1 MEDRGSKIEVDRVI
15 WERVSRIDGQE
26 LPEPRSSILDL
37 LSSISG
43 AMSVCKRVNY
53 SGRVQGVGFRYT
65 ALHLAASFPIA
76 GYVRNLPNGNVELVA
91 EGAAEDVDAFL
102 SRLAEQMAGYI
113 EETVVTEEEPGGLQG
128 FRIKY

>member
-1 MEDRGSKIEVDRVI
+1 
-15 WERVSRIDGQE
+15 
-26 LPEPRSSILDL
+26 
-37 LSSISG
+37 
-43 AMSVCKRVNY
+43 
-53 SGRVQGVGFRYT
+53 VQGVGFRYS
-65 ALHLAASFPIA
+65 ALHLVANYPIA